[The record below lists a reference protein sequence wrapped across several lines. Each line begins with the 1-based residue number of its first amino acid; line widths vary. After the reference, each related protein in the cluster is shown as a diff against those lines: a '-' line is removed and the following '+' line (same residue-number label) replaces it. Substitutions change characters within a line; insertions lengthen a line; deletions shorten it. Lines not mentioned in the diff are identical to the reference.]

1 MVFMS
6 VWYGFMVVSDFG
18 GGRNFVAREVVVGV
32 SGCGCGWTFGG
43 VVVWRR
49 SEFLGVVVVV
59 VA

>member
-1 MVFMS
+1 LEFRGCGGVEA
-6 VWYGFMVVSDFG
+6 VGIFG
-18 GGRNFVAREVVVGV
+18 R
-32 SGCGCGWTFGG
+32 GCGWNFGG